1 MPSLYYADLGA
12 AWYEER
18 VPGLGAALE
27 DAGWQRLAWC
37 QNADWCPT
45 LWMDPNHPER
55 PMASELLR
63 RMLLQLPAGTRS
75 VLVVGDST
83 LSQHFRETWEE
94 SQIQYNWTD
103 RAAFL
108 AETGC
113 PGSAIWSIPGA
124 KVDSIVWQLWKAL
137 QWEGREF
144 DAILLCGGW
153 NQRWGD
159 PRELAVALT
168 EAARS

>member
-1 MPSLYYADLGA
+1 MPSLHYADLGA
-12 AWYEER
+12 AWFEER
-18 VPGLGAALE
+18 VLGLGAALE

-37 QNADWCPT
+37 RDADWCPT

-63 RMLLQLPAGTRS
+63 RMLMQLPVGTRN

-83 LSQHFRETWEE
+83 LSQHFRESWEE
-94 SQIQYNWTD
+94 SQIQWNWAD

-108 AETGC
+108 AESGC
-113 PGSAIWSIPGA
+113 PGAIWSIPGA
-124 KVDSIVWQLWKAL
+124 KIDSIVWQLWKAL
-137 QWEGREF
+137 QWEGRRF

-159 PRELAVALT
+159 PRELAAALT
-168 EAARS
+168 EAAQS